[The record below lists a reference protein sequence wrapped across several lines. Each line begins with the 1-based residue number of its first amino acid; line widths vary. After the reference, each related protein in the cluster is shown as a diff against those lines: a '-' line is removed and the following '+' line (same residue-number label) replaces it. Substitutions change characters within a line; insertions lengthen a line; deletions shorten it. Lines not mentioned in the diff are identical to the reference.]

1 MKHVIS
7 VRLKEDIVKKIDN
20 LCKSRRFE
28 NRTEFLRR
36 ALEFYINL
44 HEDKVKVNL

>member
-1 MKHVIS
+1 MKRVIS

-20 LCKSRRFE
+20 LCKNKKFE

-36 ALEFYINL
+36 ALEFYVDLHKDKIKRNL
-44 HEDKVKVNL
+44 